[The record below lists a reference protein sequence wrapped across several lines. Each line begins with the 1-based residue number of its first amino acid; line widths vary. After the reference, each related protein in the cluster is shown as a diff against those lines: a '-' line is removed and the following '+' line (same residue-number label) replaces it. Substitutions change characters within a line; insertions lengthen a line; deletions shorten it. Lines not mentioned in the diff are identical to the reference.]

1 MTLYEID
8 EAILALVNPETG
20 EIEDMNRLDELQ
32 MERSRKLE
40 NVALWI
46 KDLESDSSAIQEEE
60 KNLRK
65 RREQADR
72 KAKRLRRWLHEALG
86 GQKFSTPRAAV
97 SYRRSTSLEI
107 DDEESFAQWCQE
119 NRPDLLKQPKP
130 EINRPAVREALE
142 KGEELWGAGLKENE
156 NLIIR

>member
-1 MTLYEID
+1 MKLYEID

-20 EIEDMNRLDELQ
+20 EIEDMDRLDELQ

-40 NVALWI
+40 NVTLWI
-46 KDLESDSSAIQEEE
+46 KDLESDSRAIQEEE
-60 KNLRK
+60 KKLRK

-72 KAKRLRRWLHEALG
+72 KADGLRRWLHEALG

-97 SYRRSTSLEI
+97 SYHRSTSLEI

-119 NRPDLLKQPKP
+119 NRPDLLRQPKP
-130 EINRPAVREALE
+130 EINRQAVREALE
-142 KGEELWGAGLKENE
+142 NGEELWGAGLKENE
-156 NLIIR
+156 NLIIK